1 MWRECD
7 SVVQQVSLKPNTSFR
22 LKHLPLIDLMEYV
35 FRLSWA
41 MLFLDILLNPSNQVV
56 FEGPFYCLM
65 EKVRGK

>member
-1 MWRECD
+1 
-7 SVVQQVSLKPNTSFR
+7 
-22 LKHLPLIDLMEYV
+22 MEYV

-65 EKVRGK
+65 EKVRGKQLVDISMGEIKCKGL